1 MKELQKEIKEST
13 ISSGKVKRLY
23 SPFVGMIQCTY
34 QNITL
39 ILIMCTF
46 STEILPRAQQKEDLL
61 LSVHIPKGLDAVS
74 VSDQTRK

>member
-1 MKELQKEIKEST
+1 VEMKELQKEIKEST
-13 ISSGKVKRLY
+13 ISSGSVKRLY
-23 SPFVGMIQCTY
+23 SPFMGIIYCTY

-39 ILIMCTF
+39 IMSMCTF

-74 VSDQTRK
+74 VSD